1 MAGNDKKSASEI
13 AKEYHKKQQLEQKRL
28 KAGVRAPF
36 HRTQTVYQMEVSECG
51 AASLSMI
58 LQYYGKYVPLEQLRV
73 ETGVSRNGCNAKNI
87 CIAAEKMGL
96 EYTASKRDLD
106 RMVYKSKTP
115 CIIHWNYS
123 HFVVFEGTKGS
134 KYCIN
139 DPQRGRVKV
148 DRKEMEEL
156 YSGTVL
162 EFTPGEK
169 FKKDG
174 EKRTLFGF
182 MKKRLEGQKST
193 LAALFCIQLAL
204 ILPGILS
211 PVFDQVFLDS
221 ILIQNNKT
229 WLKWL
234 LLIMILTSIY
244 QAYFTY
250 INSRLQLLLRTKM
263 SLISTDKMIAHL
275 FRLPMDFFEQR
286 FAGDIVSRV
295 QNNMAV
301 STFLAGQLV
310 GTMISLITA
319 SLYFIIM
326 LLYSPTLSIVGLLFS
341 IVSISI
347 AIVTSR
353 KIRFTTIKFGM
364 DSGKLYGAL
373 YNGLTASASLKAVGA
388 ENEYTG
394 RILGYYAEVSNNN
407 QKLGRMQTTL
417 GIIPRMLSTV
427 NSVVLLIWGSYFVV
441 DGALTAGMLMAFT
454 GFLSSFSAP
463 FEDVVGFVRSIQQIK
478 NDMLRVE
485 DIMNYREEDNY
496 ISDKDNSLIGKKL
509 RGEVEL
515 ENISFA
521 YGKLDKPFI
530 KNFNFHLQS
539 GRTVALVGP
548 SGCGKST
555 VAKMLSCL
563 YRPWT
568 GDILLDG
575 IELEKV
581 PQEVISS
588 SISVVNQQISLFDG
602 TIFDNIAGWNA
613 VISQE
618 DVIQAA
624 KDACLHDEIT
634 MKQGAYDFKL
644 TENGANLSGGQR
656 QRVEIAKALAI
667 NPTILIMDEATSAL
681 DTATEKQILD
691 NIKRRHCTCVV
702 VAQRLSTIRDCDEII
717 VLDHGTIKERGTHEE
732 LMAIPNGKYRNLIK
746 EAN

>member
-1 MAGNDKKSASEI
+1 MANNKPSASEI
-13 AKEYHKKQQLEQKRL
+13 AKKYHKKQQLEEKRL
-28 KAGVRAPF
+28 KAGVRAAF

-73 ETGVSRNGCNAKNI
+73 ETGVSRNGCNAKNV

-96 EYTASKRDLD
+96 EYSASARDLD
-106 RMVYKSKTP
+106 KMVLKSKTP

-123 HFVVFEGTKGS
+123 HFVVFEGTQGS
-134 KYCIN
+134 KYCLN

-148 DRKEMEEL
+148 DREEMERL

-162 EFTPGEK
+162 EFQPGEN

-174 EKRTLFGF
+174 HKRTLFGF
-182 MKKRLEGQKST
+182 MRKRLEGQKTT
-193 LAALFCIQLAL
+193 LVALFLIQLAL

-211 PVFDQVFLDS
+211 PVFDQVFLDD
-221 ILIQNNKT
+221 ILIQRDYT

-234 LLIMILTSIY
+234 LLIMILTACY
-244 QAYFTY
+244 DAYFTY
-250 INSRLQLLLRTKM
+250 INSRIQLMLKTKM
-263 SLISTDKMIAHL
+263 SLISTDKMISHL
-275 FRLPMDFFEQR
+275 LRLPMDFFEQR

-295 QNNMAV
+295 QNNIAV
-301 STFLAGQLV
+301 SNFLAGELI
-310 GTMISLITA
+310 GTIISVITA
-319 SLYFIIM
+319 SVYFFIM
-326 LLYSPTLSIVGLLFS
+326 LMYSPVLSVVGLVFS
-341 IVSISI
+341 ITSIAI

-364 DSGKLYGAL
+364 DTSKLYGAL

-394 RILGYYAEVSNNN
+394 RMLGYYAEVSNND

-417 GIIPRMLSTV
+417 GIIPKMLHTV
-427 NSVVLLIWGSYFVV
+427 NSVILLIWGSYYVV
-441 DGALTAGMLMAFT
+441 DGSLTTGMLMAFT
-454 GFLSSFSAP
+454 GFLSSFSGP
-463 FEDVVGFVRSIQQIK
+463 FENVVGFVRSIQQVE

-496 ISDKDNSLIGKKL
+496 VADKDESLIGKKL
-509 RGEVEL
+509 RGEIEL

-575 IELEKV
+575 IELEKI

-602 TIFDNIAGWNA
+602 SIYDNIAGWNS
-613 VISQE
+613 VISEE
-618 DVIQAA
+618 DIIQAA

-644 TENGANLSGGQR
+644 AENGANLSGGQR

-717 VLDHGTIKERGTHEE
+717 VLERGVIKERGTHEE
-732 LMAIPNGKYRNLIK
+732 LMAIPNGKYHGLIK

>member
-1 MAGNDKKSASEI
+1 MANSGSSASEI
-13 AKEYHKKQQLEQKRL
+13 AKKYHKQQIRDAKRMEG
-28 KAGVRAPF
+28 KIRVKY
-36 HRTQTVYQMEVSECG
+36 HRTPTVYQMEVSECG

-96 EYTASKRDLD
+96 TYNASARDTGKMLL
-106 RMVYKSKTP
+106 KSKTP
-115 CIIHWNYS
+115 CILHWNFS
-123 HFVVFEGTKGS
+123 HFVVFEGSLFG

-139 DPQRGRVKV
+139 DPQRGRRYLTK
-148 DRKEMEEL
+148 EEL
-156 YSGTVL
+156 EEGYSGTVI
-162 EFTPGEK
+162 EFEASDK

-174 EKRTLFGF
+174 KKRTLFEF
-182 MKKRLEGQKST
+182 MRMRLEGQKNT
-193 LAALFCIQLAL
+193 LLALFLLQLAL
-204 ILPGILS
+204 IMPGILS
-211 PVFDQVFLDS
+211 PVFDQVFLDD
-221 ILIQNNKT
+221 ILIERDYT

-234 LLIMILTSIY
+234 LLIMVLTAVFN
-244 QAYFTY
+244 AYFTY
-250 INSRLQLLLRTKM
+250 INSRITLLLKTKM
-263 SLISTDKMIAHL
+263 SLVSTDKMIAHL

-286 FAGDIVSRV
+286 YAGDIANRV
-295 QNNMAV
+295 QNNISV
-301 STFLAGQLV
+301 SDFLAGKLI
-310 GTMISLITA
+310 GTLISLITA
-319 SLYFIIM
+319 SIYFVIM
-326 LLYSPTLSIVGLLFS
+326 LFYSPVLSLVGLSFS
-341 IVSISI
+341 VISI
-347 AIVTSR
+347 AIATICSNR
-353 KIRFTTIKFGM
+353 IRFATLKFSM

-373 YNGLTASASLKAVGA
+373 YNGLTASSSLKAVGA

-394 RILGYYAEVSNNN
+394 RMLGYYAEVSNND
-407 QKLGRMQTTL
+407 QKLGQMQTTL
-417 GIIPRMLSTV
+417 GAIPKTLKTF
-427 NSVVLLIWGSYFVV
+427 NSVVLLIWGSKYVV
-441 DGALTAGMLMAFT
+441 DGALSTGMLMAFT
-454 GFLSSFSAP
+454 GFLGSFSAP
-463 FEDVVGFVRSIQQIK
+463 FEDIVNFVRNIQQIK
-478 NDMLRVE
+478 IDMLRVE
-485 DIMNYREEDNY
+485 DIMNYREEENY
-496 ISDKDNSLIGKKL
+496 VVEKDESLIGKKL
-509 RGEVEL
+509 RGEIEL

-539 GRTVALVGP
+539 GRTVALVGH

-581 PQEVISS
+581 PQEVISA
-588 SISVVNQQISLFDG
+588 SISVVNQNIALFDG
-602 TIFDNIAGWNA
+602 TIYDNIAGWNS
-613 VISQE
+613 VISEE

-634 MKQGAYDFKL
+634 MKQGAYDFVL
-644 TENGANLSGGQR
+644 SENGSNLSGGQR

-691 NIKRRHCTCVV
+691 NIKRRHCTCVI

-717 VLDHGTIKERGTHEE
+717 VLERGVIKERGTHDE
-732 LMAIPNGKYRNLIK
+732 LMAIPNGKYHKLIR

>member
-1 MAGNDKKSASEI
+1 MPDSGKSAAEI
-13 AKEYHKKQQLEQKRL
+13 AKKYHKQQMRDKKKMEGKQH
-28 KAGVRAPF
+28 VTY
-36 HRTQTVYQMEVSECG
+36 HRTPTVYQMEVSECG

-58 LQYYGKYVPLEQLRV
+58 LQYYGKYVSLEQMRI
-73 ETGVSRNGCNAKNI
+73 ETGVSRNGCNAKNV

-96 EYTASKRDLD
+96 EYCASKRDLEK
-106 RMVYKSKTP
+106 MLFKSTTP

-123 HFVVFEGTKGS
+123 HFVVFEGSYLG

-139 DPQRGRVKV
+139 DPQRGRV
-148 DRKEMEEL
+148 RLTEEEL
-156 YSGTVL
+156 KEGYSGTVI
-162 EFTPGEK
+162 EFKPGEK

-174 EKRTLFGF
+174 KKKTLYNF
-182 MKKRLEGQKST
+182 MKGRLEGQRTT
-193 LAALFCIQLAL
+193 LLAL
-204 ILPGILS
+204 LLMQIALIIPGILN
-211 PVFDQVFLDS
+211 PVFDQVFLDD
-221 ILIQNNKT
+221 ILIERDYV

-234 LLIMILTSIY
+234 LLIMIGTAIY
-244 QAYFTY
+244 DAYFTY
-250 INSRLQLLLRTKM
+250 LNSKITLLLRTKM

-275 FRLPMDFFEQR
+275 LRLPMDFFEQR

-295 QNNMAV
+295 QSNASV
-301 STFLAGQLV
+301 SNFLAGQLI
-310 GTMISLITA
+310 GTIISVITA
-319 SLYFIIM
+319 SVYFIIM
-326 LLYSPTLSIVGLLFS
+326 LFYSPILSLVGLSFS
-341 IVSISI
+341 IISI
-347 AIVTSR
+347 AIAILTSR
-353 KIRFTTIKFGM
+353 KIKSTTMKFSM
-364 DSGKLYGAL
+364 ESGKLYGSL
-373 YNGLTASASLKAVGA
+373 YNGLSASSSLKAVGA

-394 RILGYYAEVSNNN
+394 RMLGYYAEVSNND
-407 QKLGRMQTTL
+407 QKLGLMQTTL
-417 GIIPRMLSTV
+417 GIIPNMLKTV

-441 DGALTAGMLMAFT
+441 DGQLSVGMLMAFT

-463 FEDVVGFVRSIQQIK
+463 FGDIVGFVRIIQQIK
-478 NDMLRVE
+478 IDMLRVE

-496 ISDKDNSLIGKKL
+496 LADKNMDLVGKKL

-530 KNFNFHLQS
+530 KNFNFHLSS
-539 GRTVALVGP
+539 GKTVALVGS

-568 GDILLDG
+568 GDIFLDG
-575 IELEKV
+575 IELNKV

-588 SISVVNQQISLFDG
+588 SISVVNQTISLFEG
-602 TIFDNIAGWNA
+602 SIYDNIAGWNS
-613 VISQE
+613 VISEE

-634 MKQGAYDFKL
+634 MKQGAYDFRL

-667 NPTILIMDEATSAL
+667 NPTIIIMDEATSAL

-691 NIKRRHCTCVV
+691 NIKRRHCTCVI

-717 VLDHGTIKERGTHEE
+717 VLDRGVIKERGSHEE
-732 LMAIPNGKYRNLIK
+732 LLSIKNGFYHNLIK